1 MKSWTKKAIGIGTV
15 AAISFGLLS
24 FSCKANKG
32 SANVAFAETTPAVS
46 IPADS
51 LGVVEAMQ
59 STFRS
64 ISSGVLPAVVE
75 VDVTETA
82 KVKSVNP
89 FENLPFFFGLP
100 NEEGDN
106 GNSDDDGNMRE
117 YTQEGLGSG
126 VIVRRTGKTI

>member
-1 MKSWTKKAIGIGTV
+1 MKAWTKKALGIAAV
-15 AAISFGLLS
+15 AALSFGFLS

-59 STFRS
+59 NTFRS

-75 VDVTETA
+75 VDVTEKT
-82 KVKSVNP
+82 KVKATNP
-89 FENLPFFFGLP
+89 FGDLPFFFGLP
-100 NEEGDN
+100 NQGNGD
-106 GNSDDDGNMRE
+106 GDDDSSTRE
-117 YTQEGLGSG
+117 YTQEGLG
-126 VIVRRTGKTI
+126 